1 VKKYFLITL
10 CLANVGVS
18 LAAAREAYVKN
29 NQALYY
35 HSLVDTLKNARAFM
49 QDDLAV
55 CKSMLGPTQ
64 RRSFV
69 GD

>member
-1 VKKYFLITL
+1 MRKYLLITL
-10 CLANVGVS
+10 CVANIGI
-18 LAAAREAYVKN
+18 AAACAREAYVKN

-35 HSLVDTLKNARAFM
+35 RSLVDTLKNARAFM